1 MNEQRE
7 KYIILLLGASSKPIP
22 SMWHIQKE
30 LFILTKF
37 NPKVQGLFNF
47 EKHYQ
52 GPYSQSLQALIEEP
66 AHHADA
72 YTYDQRGCHLTAAG
86 RVVYEAIVTEYKNNE
101 KFIELLNAL
110 RLIREM
116 YDPLSKDELLFLVYV
131 TYPEFAEASQEYD
144 RLVNNRHNRSRLA
157 RNLFARGIVTEER
170 YQELIGEAI
179 A

>member
-7 KYIILLLGASSKPIP
+7 KYIILLLGALNKPIP
-22 SMWHIQKE
+22 SIWHIQKE

-66 AHHADA
+66 AHNADA
-72 YTYDQRGCHLTAAG
+72 YTCDQRGYYLT
-86 RVVYEAIVTEYKNNE
+86 VVGKIVFEAIVSEYKNNE
-101 KFIELLNAL
+101 KFTELMNAL

-144 RLVNNRHNRSRLA
+144 RLVNNKHNKIRLA
-157 RNLFARGIVTEER
+157 RGLLARGIVTQER
-170 YQELIGEAI
+170 YQELIGETVA
-179 A
+179 

>member
-37 NPKVQGLFNF
+37 NPKVQSLFNF

-66 AHHADA
+66 AHHEDA
-72 YTYDQRGCHLTAAG
+72 YTYDQRGYRLTEFG
-86 RVVYEAIVTEYKNNE
+86 KVIYEGIISEYKTNE
-101 KFIELLNAL
+101 KFTELLNAL
-110 RLIREM
+110 RMIREM

-144 RLVNNRHNRSRLA
+144 RLVNDKHNRLRLA
-157 RNLFARGIVTEER
+157 RGLFARGVVTEER
-170 YQELIGEAI
+170 YQELIGETI